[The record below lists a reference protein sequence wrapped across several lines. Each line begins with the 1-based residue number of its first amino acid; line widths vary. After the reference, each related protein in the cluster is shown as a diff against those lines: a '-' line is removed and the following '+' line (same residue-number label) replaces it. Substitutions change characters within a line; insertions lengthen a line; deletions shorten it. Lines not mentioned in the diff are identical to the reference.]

1 MKTAYS
7 VPSRPIP
14 PDTRPLNPLAL
25 GGTVFVPDS
34 YSGANGKELVA
45 TMEAALQ
52 HGITHFDTA
61 SDYGDGDSELL
72 IGQLLKGRR
81 DKVYLASKA
90 ATDDMSA
97 ILMLDMINKS
107 LARLQTDVID
117 LYYIH
122 WPRKGRDMRPLME
135 GLETAR
141 SQGKIK
147 AIGVSNF
154 SVEQMQQVAE
164 VGRIDA
170 NQLCYNLLWRFDEAD
185 VIPYCLAHRIA
196 VVTYSSIAQGI
207 LAGKFPRHLDLPPG
221 DSRGRTVHFDEAVW
235 PHVYEAV
242 EQFKQVAQECN
253 RSLLHLAIRWVLHR
267 PGINCAVVS
276 SRNPQQ
282 LTDNAEALNGEI
294 PDSIIDRMTAI
305 SDEAM
310 KYIPNTG
317 NVYRYYP

>member
-72 IGQLLKGRR
+72 IGQFLRGRR

-90 ATDDMSA
+90 DTDDMSA
-97 ILMLDMINKS
+97 VLMLDMVNKS

-170 NQLCYNLLWRFDEAD
+170 NQLCYNLLWRFDEAK
-185 VIPYCLAHRIA
+185 VIPYCRANNIA
-196 VVTYSSIAQGI
+196 I
-207 LAGKFPRHLDLPPG
+207 
-221 DSRGRTVHFDEAVW
+221 
-235 PHVYEAV
+235 
-242 EQFKQVAQECN
+242 
-253 RSLLHLAIRWVLHR
+253 
-267 PGINCAVVS
+267 
-276 SRNPQQ
+276 
-282 LTDNAEALNGEI
+282 
-294 PDSIIDRMTAI
+294 
-305 SDEAM
+305 
-310 KYIPNTG
+310 
-317 NVYRYYP
+317 